1 MVGGAGQWDGKGAGE
16 TTERP
21 WEGCAHCCALHKR
34 HNCTC
39 TVPHTHTHLAPA
51 SPPLPPPL
59 TGGALSWPIFKWA
72 GGKDDTYFA
81 RMDKNAIKV
90 YQAPDMGQLDKRP
103 VKLDGVQ
110 DFLWSPSEAII
121 SAYTAEQGNLPAR
134 IVLVKIPE
142 RTEIRQKNLF
152 SVSGECWCHAFCVA

>member
-1 MVGGAGQWDGKGAGE
+1 
-16 TTERP
+16 
-21 WEGCAHCCALHKR
+21 
-34 HNCTC
+34 
-39 TVPHTHTHLAPA
+39 
-51 SPPLPPPL
+51 
-59 TGGALSWPIFKWA
+59 
-72 GGKDDTYFA
+72 
-81 RMDKNAIKV
+81 MDKNAIKV

-152 SVSGECWCHAFCVA
+152 SVSGEKRFREGQGQRGREERGGRGQVGGGGGGRCRDQAQEPVPVRDIRLARTASYG